1 MESNPFMRTSIIVL
15 CYNSL
20 EETTRPCLESIV
32 KNTPAGEY
40 ELIIVDNASSDG
52 TPEYLKEFARQHTNV
67 KIQLNDVNKGYAGG
81 NNDGI
86 ALANG
91 EYIILLNNDT
101 LVPTGWLDKLLFLFH
116 NHPKIGLI
124 GPVTN
129 SAGNEQRIELDRLNE
144 KNYEAISG
152 EYIKRQSG
160 VWFETEKLGFFCV
173 AIRRSVVEKIG
184 VLDEKFGI
192 GMFED
197 DDYCIRA
204 KKAGFTLAVAED
216 CFIFHKGSVSFG
228 KLAVENYRQLFEKN
242 RQYFYQKHQQAWAL
256 TDIAFSYLECFE
268 RNLRAYANK
277 NLDINPSIERILVRS
292 KNLNHLLVQVR
303 RSELD
308 GQKLTKNFDGS
319 AIAKRAKWS
328 TRRFNFS
335 RNVIHGTNRERLRY
349 ARIISNGLLR
359 RLGINLEVKGQ
370 QSILDGM
377 QELRLAANRKKVFF
391 FPATIDYSYM
401 RQRPQQLAQ
410 AISEAGYFVVYGTL
424 NRQSDNV
431 HMIEKITNTLYLLNE
446 EYSSF
451 LSRAFDAEQIT
462 FYCLWANNIKHID
475 SLPCSYVI
483 YDYMDDLSLLD
494 LPEQEIY
501 ENHQEALRKADLITV
516 SASRLMHELPIHVM
530 GRTLL
535 VNNAVSKTFIREIE
549 ECNQIPGDLSI
560 PNERTVL
567 GYFGAIAEW
576 MDFDLLTKLGKAFP
590 TTTIILIGP
599 ISNNVRGQVESLLKM
614 ASNFLILGPMDQ
626 VDLVPYLKRFNIC
639 LIPFLKNNITNSI
652 SPVKL
657 FEYFAAGKPVV
668 SVDIDECRKYA
679 TVMIGHNH
687 NEFIEC
693 VAQAIKKPLEDIEY
707 KQKAVALSNT
717 WDARAQEIILR
728 IQ

>member
-1 MESNPFMRTSIIVL
+1 MESNLPMRASIIVL

-20 EETTRPCLESIV
+20 EETTLPCLESVV
-32 KNTPAGEY
+32 KNTPADKY
-40 ELIIVDNASSDG
+40 ELIVVDNASSDG
-52 TPEYLKEFARQHTNV
+52 TPEYLQEFARQHVNV
-67 KIQLNDVNKGYAGG
+67 QLQLNNVNKGYAGG

-101 LVPTGWLDKLLFLFH
+101 LVPVGWLEKLLHLFQ

-144 KNYEAISG
+144 KNYEVISG
-152 EYIKRQSG
+152 EYIQRQSG

-197 DDYCIRA
+197 DDYCVRA

-216 CFIFHKGSVSFG
+216 CFVFHKGSVSFG

-242 RQYFYQKHQQAWAL
+242 RQYFYEKHHQAWTL

-268 RNLRAYANK
+268 KNLRTYSHK
-277 NLDINPSIERILVRS
+277 NSDIDRAIERIMVRS
-292 KNLNHLLVQVR
+292 KNLNHLLVQVH
-303 RSELD
+303 RSEIDAQKQSKNLD
-308 GQKLTKNFDGS
+308 GS
-319 AIAKRAKWS
+319 VISKRARWA

-335 RNVIHGTNRERLRY
+335 RNVIHGTNKERLRY
-349 ARIISNGLLR
+349 VRIICNGVLR
-359 RLGINLEVKGQ
+359 RFGINFEIKEQHRILE
-370 QSILDGM
+370 SM
-377 QELRLAANRKKVFF
+377 EELRLAANGKKVFF
-391 FPATIDYSYM
+391 FPATVDYSYM

-410 AISEAGYFVVYGTL
+410 AISEVGYFVVYGTL

-431 HMIEKITNTLYLLNE
+431 ESIKRITNTFYLLNE

-451 LSRAFDAEQIT
+451 LSRAFNAEQII
-462 FYCLWANNIKHID
+462 FYCLWANNIKHLS

-494 LPEQEIY
+494 LPEQEIF
-501 ENHQEALRKADLITV
+501 ENHQKALNKADLITV
-516 SASRLMHELPIHVM
+516 SASRLMHALPMNVIN
-530 GRTLL
+530 RALL
-535 VNNAVSKTFIREIE
+535 VNNAVSKAFISEVE
-549 ECNQIPGDLSI
+549 NCNKVPKELSTLDGKI
-560 PNERTVL
+560 VL
-567 GYFGAIAEW
+567 GYYGAIAEW
-576 MDFDLLTKLGKAFP
+576 MDFELLMKLEKAFP
-590 TTTIILIGP
+590 TTAIILIGP
-599 ISNNVRGQVESLLKM
+599 ISSNVCSQVEHLLKM
-614 ASNFLILGPMDQ
+614 TANFFILDPMDQ
-626 VDLVPYLKRFNIC
+626 MDLVPYLKRFNIC
-639 LIPFLKNNITNSI
+639 LIPFVKNDVTNSI

-679 TVMIGHNH
+679 AVMVCSTHD
-687 NEFIEC
+687 EFIEC
-693 VAQAIKKPLEDIEY
+693 IAQTIKKPLQDIEL